1 MSNTPITIREI
12 ADAVGVSRGTVDRV
26 VNNRG
31 RVKPEVAERIQR
43 VMDEMGYV
51 PNKAGK
57 ALVTRKNPTK
67 IGCFL
72 PGIGNPFFDEV
83 IRGFKAAEV
92 EFRDFGLSVI
102 IREARGYDIEEH
114 VTAVKKLVEE
124 GCNAL
129 CVTTL
134 DVSAMRECLRDVVE
148 NGIPVIAVN
157 NELSDTGRL
166 CYVGSDYQS
175 GGRTAAR
182 LLTMV
187 CQGADPMLLIVTG
200 SMNVKGHNDRVS
212 SFMDSLSGLGQNYS
226 LLSLCESLDDDDVA
240 YTVTAQ
246 AIRDYPEI
254 NCIYIT
260 AGGVGGVC
268 RAIGDSGIREKHALR
283 VISFDDPE
291 GTKALVRRGEI
302 DFTICQEPFRQGY
315 ESISR
320 MFHYFLGSKKNAP
333 TDCLTETV
341 IKIKENI

>member
-1 MSNTPITIREI
+1 MPKTLTTIKDI
-12 ADAVGVSRGTVDRV
+12 AETVGVSRGTVDRV

-31 RVKPEVAERIQR
+31 RVKPEVAQR
-43 VMDEMGYV
+43 VQQVMDEMGYV

-57 ALVTRKNPTK
+57 ALVTRKNPIK

-72 PGIGNPFFDEV
+72 PSIGNAFFDEV
-83 IRGFKAAEV
+83 IRGFRAAEL
-92 EFRDFGLSVI
+92 EFRDFGLSVTI
-102 IREARGYDIEEH
+102 LEARGYNIDEH
-114 VTAVKKLVEE
+114 VTAIRQLVDD

-134 DVSAMRECLRDVVE
+134 DVSAMRECLREIVDS
-148 NGIPVIAVN
+148 GIPVIAVN

-187 CQGADPMLLIVTG
+187 CHDKDPMLLIVTG
-200 SMNVKGHNDRVS
+200 SLNVKGHNDRVS
-212 SFMDSLSGLGQNYS
+212 SYLDSLSGLGQNYS
-226 LLSLCESLDDDDVA
+226 LLSLCESLDDNDVA

-246 AIRDYPEI
+246 ALKSYPEI

-268 RAIGDSGIREKHALR
+268 RAVADSGIREQHALR

-291 GTKALVRRGEI
+291 GTKALIRSGEI

-333 TDCLTETV
+333 ADCLTETV
-341 IKIKENI
+341 IKIKENL